1 MANIFSIDQF
11 KDIEKTVGPVT
22 VIGSGAS
29 MLVPIS
35 TTGYSIRVSDLIS
48 AITHQLSSL
57 LRDAKVSIIDT
68 NPISRSNVVGLAKLE
83 IRPEGNGYVD
93 KEAGKIYV
101 DVQKIIKN
109 TIGGMFP
116 SNVQLPNEGASL
128 DPDLQKSVANN
139 VYNAIAHEI
148 ADTIAHETHHK
159 KRTLLDIMEKKPI
172 DYNPESEAISA
183 GHQGAKTFGNLSN
196 F

>member
-128 DPDLQKSVANN
+128 DPDLQKSVANK

-159 KRTLLDIMEKKPI
+159 KRTLLDIMEKKPRQQKKK
-172 DYNPESEAISA
+172 A
-183 GHQGAKTFGNLSN
+183 
-196 F
+196 